1 MYKIT
6 FALLLIAA
14 AQPAVSA
21 SQRPRR
27 SAGGTAS
34 DKIKRDTA
42 ARPAQTPAAPAAKV
56 GGARRKTAPVVADT
70 ADATRAPQAASKDKT
85 RRARIARAR
94 EEVVFPSGESL
105 RIARVS
111 AREAREHRDPNGSGH
126 PLLVT
131 GGENRAKRLARN
143 FTAGEFARSGKTTF
157 VLARIAPQ
165 HVGCL
170 QNIRDR
176 VGRPVRIDSG
186 YRSFKYNK
194 ELYER
199 RRKKVTDS
207 RHISGTAA
215 DISIE
220 GMSGQDIAVAAI
232 DACGPDI
239 GLGLGPHSAHVDG
252 RGRFGIWKYK
262 GVSDRQVAEVK
273 LHRDA
278 RMVAQKARARKAK
291 RPALKRA

>member
-1 MYKIT
+1 MYKLT

-27 SAGGTAS
+27 GAGATAPAR
-34 DKIKRDTA
+34 IKRDPA
-42 ARPAQTPAAPAAKV
+42 ARAPQTPAEPAAKV
-56 GGARRKTAPVVADT
+56 VGARRKTAPAAADT
-70 ADATRAPQAASKDKT
+70 AEAARATRAASKDKT
-85 RRARIARAR
+85 SRARGAR
-94 EEVVFPSGESL
+94 EEVTFPSGESL
-105 RIARVS
+105 RVARVS
-111 AREAREHRDPNGSGH
+111 AREAREHRDPNGSGN

-131 GGENRAKRLARN
+131 SGENRAKRLARN

-157 VLARIAPQ
+157 DLARIAPQ

-194 ELYER
+194 EIYEG
-199 RRKKVTDS
+199 RRKKVKDS

-215 DISIE
+215 DIRIE

-273 LHRDA
+273 LYREA

-291 RPALKRA
+291 RSAPKRA